1 MVLLFVG
8 LFSEDLGP
16 LPTVQLFTGMHFI
29 LTHVEKSNGQ
39 REEER
44 KLLQDS
50 SLDTSTDESAIEG

>member
-1 MVLLFVG
+1 VLFRSH
-8 LFSEDLGP
+8 F
-16 LPTVQLFTGMHFI
+16 QLFKGMHFI